1 MKKILF
7 LLAILI
13 STSALAQETTSEIL
27 TKPGKGKCMVYIA
40 RREAGALLIKFSIYD
55 GNLFLGKLGVRKYF
69 AYECEPG
76 QHAFIAKGEN
86 TFYVDANLEE
96 GRTYVLD
103 VKMRMG
109 IVSARV
115 ALVPLDKSNKKFEKQ
130 KEKFLSF
137 IEKRKGELLTKE
149 DNAEID
155 NASDEEKTDSI
166 DTPNKRMKKF
176 QEMKEKGKKMAVITP
191 DMYFE

>member
-27 TKPGKGKCMVYIA
+27 TKPSKGKCMVYIA
-40 RREAGALLIKFSIYD
+40 RRETGALLIKFSIYD
-55 GNLFLGKLGVRKYF
+55 GNLFLGKLAAKKYF
-69 AYECEPG
+69 AYECDPG

-86 TFYVDANLEE
+86 TSYVDANLEE
-96 GRTYVLD
+96 NRTYVLD
-103 VKMRMG
+103 VKLKMG
-109 IVSARV
+109 VVSARV